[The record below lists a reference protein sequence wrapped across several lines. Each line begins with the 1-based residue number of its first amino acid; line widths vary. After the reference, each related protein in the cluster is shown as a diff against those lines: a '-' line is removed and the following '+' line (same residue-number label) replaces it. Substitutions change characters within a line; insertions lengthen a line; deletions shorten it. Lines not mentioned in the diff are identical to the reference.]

1 MSQPGEAKELL
12 TKNPQLGYALFQSM
26 LMMNLVD
33 SSVIQV
39 SSHRPFIFQLPH

>member
-1 MSQPGEAKELL
+1 MSHPGEAKELL

-33 SSVIQV
+33 PSVIQV
-39 SSHRPFIFQLPH
+39 STQPLLDISV